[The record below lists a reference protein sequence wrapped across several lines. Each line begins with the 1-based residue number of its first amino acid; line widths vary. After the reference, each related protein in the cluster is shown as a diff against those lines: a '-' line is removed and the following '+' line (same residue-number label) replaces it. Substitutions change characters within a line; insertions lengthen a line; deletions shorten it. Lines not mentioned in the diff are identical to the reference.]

1 MTSDAQKWR
10 LKQAL
15 KLLKVFKEAH
25 GRDATDVDELTAWVR
40 SPEGDAAL
48 TPHRDAKGK
57 IIPDEQAA

>member
-1 MTSDAQKWR
+1 M
-10 LKQAL
+10 

-40 SPEGDAAL
+40 SPEGGA

-57 IIPDEQAA
+57 IIPDEQQPERRRPDAVIAEPL